1 MPPNDKFEEY
11 LKFKLMNFA
20 KNLVRSEWR
29 IFRIG
34 VGKDSRGLS
43 EFISPS
49 VPPFP
54 IKWLSHGFIAS
65 IKTNSREYGRNSAD
79 LYVEKQVG

>member
-1 MPPNDKFEEY
+1 MPPSDKFKKY

-20 KNLVRSEWR
+20 KNFVRSAEWR

-34 VGKDSRGLS
+34 VGKDSRGFPVRIYFPLL
-43 EFISPS
+43 
-49 VPPFP
+49 PPVS

-65 IKTNSREYGRNSAD
+65 IKTNSREYDQSSAD
-79 LYVEKQVG
+79 LYAEK